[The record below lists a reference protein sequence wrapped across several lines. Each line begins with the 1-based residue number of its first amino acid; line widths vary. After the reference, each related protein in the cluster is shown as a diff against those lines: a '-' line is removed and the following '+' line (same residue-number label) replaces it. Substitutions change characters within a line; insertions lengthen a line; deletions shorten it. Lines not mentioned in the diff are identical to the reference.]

1 MRGVYVA
8 ETKISALAAAKTVML
23 LEAAAGKSIEV
34 LSAVCVEV
42 DKAASSQQVECEL
55 ARVTTL
61 GTPAG
66 TSITPNPTEPGDQAS
81 TTTVLANLT
90 AEPTA
95 YGVNVDHDGGS
106 SLGGYRYQPI
116 PEERAL
122 DAVAGSV
129 GLRLVNAPNSGDFV
143 VQVKYREAG

>member
-1 MRGVYVA
+1 MRGVYIA
-8 ETKISALAAAKTVML
+8 EAKISSLAAAKTVML
-23 LEAAAGKSIEV
+23 LEAASGKAIEV

-42 DKAASSQQVECEL
+42 DKAASSQQVECTL

-61 GTPAG
+61 GSPAG
-66 TSITPNPTEPGDQAS
+66 TSVTPNPTEAGDQAS

-90 AEPTA
+90 AEPTT
-95 YGVNVDHDGGS
+95 YGVNADHDGGS

-122 DAVAGSV
+122 DAMAGSI
-129 GLRLVNAPNSGDFV
+129 GLRLINVPNSGDFV
-143 VQVKYREAG
+143 VRVNYREVG